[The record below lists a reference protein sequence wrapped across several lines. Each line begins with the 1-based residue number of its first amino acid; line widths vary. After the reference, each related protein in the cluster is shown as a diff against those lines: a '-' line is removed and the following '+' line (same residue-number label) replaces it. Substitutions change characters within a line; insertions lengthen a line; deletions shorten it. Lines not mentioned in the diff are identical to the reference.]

1 MTAPATVPDNNTRL
15 VEALLDLLAKGAPLY
30 GSYRGRPGNRS

>member
-1 MTAPATVPDNNTRL
+1 MTAPATVPDNTRL
-15 VEALLDLLAKGAPLY
+15 VEALLELIAKGAPLY